1 MLADRYGTKAVIHAF
16 GLCNILGLVLL
27 IVGIKFPASAVENF
41 SLYGAFILM
50 GLGSTMGAMLTVG
63 TGLLFKSDPKQ
74 QNRVISFLNALFDA
88 GAIAYLGLWGLEKVA
103 SSNSS
108 ADASSSNTILILII
122 GGYLCMAVVSIGGY
136 SYYFQIIESTIN
148 KCDSVDGEDM
158 KHCGTDDKDTNE
170 DNPIQ
175 KTTAFITTDDRNSS
189 KSSNRSLKDDGDSP
203 SLPTTDTI
211 AGEATVDSIP
221 EIKEFEQSPSLKEE
235 TDTTSDANDPS
246 YIPIAM
252 RSPGGQMKSKA
263 YILLSIWF
271 SFHKV
276 SNIWTMTAT
285 RDFLG
290 ELGDDDYGNRYL
302 SIFTLLTPFSIV
314 ALPFLDFVLHR
325 YGFHAGLQAV
335 NVLGILFGIIKVGTK
350 SLNAQIAGF
359 VVFTFFR
366 CFLYSVGLS
375 CVATFIGPTA
385 IGKATGTLYVLAG
398 LASFA
403 NIGLANVA
411 VKVGFFIPNM
421 VFLVG
426 EIPLLY
432 LTYEMGKALE
442 KDKQALEARKTET
455 KDPEQ
460 QALSVEANAGATTME
475 AAPAPSVGEDDAAST
490 EMSC

>member
-1 MLADRYGTKAVIHAF
+1 L
-16 GLCNILGLVLL
+16 
-27 IVGIKFPASAVENF
+27 
-41 SLYGAFILM
+41 
-50 GLGSTMGAMLTVG
+50 
-63 TGLLFKSDPKQ
+63 
-74 QNRVISFLNALFDA
+74 
-88 GAIAYLGLWGLEKVA
+88 
-103 SSNSS
+103 
-108 ADASSSNTILILII
+108 
-122 GGYLCMAVVSIGGY
+122 
-136 SYYFQIIESTIN
+136 
-148 KCDSVDGEDM
+148 
-158 KHCGTDDKDTNE
+158 
-170 DNPIQ
+170 
-175 KTTAFITTDDRNSS
+175 
-189 KSSNRSLKDDGDSP
+189 
-203 SLPTTDTI
+203 LPTTDTI
-211 AGEATVDSIP
+211 AGEATIDGVP
-221 EIKEFEQSPSLKEE
+221 EFKEFENSPSLNEE
-235 TDTTSDANDPS
+235 TDTSSDANDPP

-290 ELGDDDYGNRYL
+290 ELGDDAYGNRYL

-335 NVLGILFGIIKVGTK
+335 NVLGILFGIIKVVTK

-385 IGKATGTLYVLAG
+385 IGKATGTLYVIAG

-411 VKVGFFIPNM
+411 VNVGFFIPNM

-442 KDKQALEARKTET
+442 KDKLALEARTDGT

-460 QALSVEANAGATTME
+460 KALSLEANAATTME
-475 AAPAPSVGEDDAAST
+475 EAAAPSVGDHGDVAST